1 MEIFRCLAEYVKEI
15 LPLEMKHSK
24 VNKYAK
30 IQGEIDKYNSYLG
43 KLDEKDNLER
53 TIILLNLSRTLFTHS
68 LPMPIIEECFGKL
81 LRDTRIL
88 LMKAEVKAKKEKIFS
103 MIKTIIVEL
112 HQSVLE
118 SKIYWENKE
127 EKKIQMD
134 FWKKYQEA
142 ETEKDKDI
150 QIIIKELKELKKDKK
165 IRERALRK
173 YYYNSLRELRINPIF
188 GYTKKMNKIMRY
200 TRYVVGV

>member
-1 MEIFRCLAEYVKEI
+1 M
-15 LPLEMKHSK
+15 
-24 VNKYAK
+24 
-30 IQGEIDKYNSYLG
+30 
-43 KLDEKDNLER
+43 
-53 TIILLNLSRTLFTHS
+53 
-68 LPMPIIEECFGKL
+68 
-81 LRDTRIL
+81 RDTRNL
-88 LMKAEVKAKKEKIFS
+88 LMNTTNAKKEKVFS

-173 YYYNSLRELRINPIF
+173 YYYNSLRELGINPIF
-188 GYTKKMNKIMRY
+188 GYTNKMKKIMRY
-200 TRYVVGV
+200 TRYVEAV